1 MQKPLEAQGHQVIAA
16 GASDGEE
23 RLREGGI
30 DIVVVEYE
38 LAGGIEPFVQALDR
52 LPDPPP
58 FVLVGG
64 TSEAPAGSA
73 RLGAAAFLMKPC
85 SADEL
90 NTVLKRMMP
99 IVRST
104 GPHRAHVVDVS
115 RDDAPDHVE
124 DEPTQPVVPMPPNR
138 RS

>member
-16 GASDGEE
+16 GATDGEE

-30 DIVVVEYE
+30 DVVVVEYE
-38 LAGGIEPFVQALDR
+38 LDGGIEPFVQALDR

-64 TSEAPAGSA
+64 TSDAPAGSA
-73 RLGAAAFLMKPC
+73 RLGAAAFIMKPC
-85 SADEL
+85 NPDEL
-90 NTVLKRMMP
+90 VSVLRRMMP
-99 IVRST
+99 TSARSS
-104 GPHRAHVVDVS
+104 GQHRAHPAGAEVEHVD
-115 RDDAPDHVE
+115 
-124 DEPTQPVVPMPPNR
+124 DEPTQPHLPMPPTR